1 MKSKDLFSWTGTA
14 IVTIMTA
21 IQENPVFQYIN
32 LGITILSSLFAMA
45 FTIWKWW
52 KKAKKDGKIDDDEVD
67 ELIDKVNNVIDDKK
81 KGDKDE

>member
-1 MKSKDLFSWTGTA
+1 
-14 IVTIMTA
+14 
-21 IQENPVFQYIN
+21 
-32 LGITILSSLFAMA
+32 MA